1 MVVSLGSEETELTTM
16 CSREEIE
23 PMEMRL
29 GHPDMCS
36 FRSDGSVGSELRHGH
51 PRTLSS
57 KTKRD
62 GRVGISLRAEQSS
75 ISNLRRAGDAGNV
88 AK

>member
-1 MVVSLGSEETELTTM
+1 MK
-16 CSREEIE
+16 
-23 PMEMRL
+23 MRL
-29 GHPDMCS
+29 GHPDICS
-36 FRSDGSVGSELRHGH
+36 FISDGRVGSELRHGH

-57 KTKRD
+57 KRD

-75 ISNLRRAGDAGNV
+75 ISNLRRARDAGNV